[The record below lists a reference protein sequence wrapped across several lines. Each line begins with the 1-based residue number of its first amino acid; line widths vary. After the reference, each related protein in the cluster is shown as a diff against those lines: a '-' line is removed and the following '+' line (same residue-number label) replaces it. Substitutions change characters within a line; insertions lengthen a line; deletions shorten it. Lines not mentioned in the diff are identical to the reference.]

1 MLFEV
6 GETVVYPHHGAAT
19 IAEVK
24 TRIIKGEEKIYL
36 KLRVT
41 QGDLTIEVP
50 AENIDLVGVR
60 DVIGK
65 EGLEEVFE
73 VLRAPFTE
81 EPTNWSR
88 RYKANLEKL
97 ASGDVIKVSEVVR
110 DLWRRDQEVKSLSAG
125 EKRMLAKARQILVSE
140 LALAEKTDE
149 GKASELLDEVLAS

>member
-1 MLFEV
+1 MQFEV
-6 GETVVYPHHGAAT
+6 GETVVYPHHGAAK
-19 IAEVK
+19 IIEVK
-24 TRIIKGEEKIYL
+24 KRKLGGEEKLFL
-36 KLRVT
+36 KLQVN
-41 QGDLTIEVP
+41 QGDLTIEDH
-50 AENIDLVGVR
+50 AENCDRVGVR
-60 DVIGK
+60 DVIDQ
-65 EGLEEVFE
+65 EGLEQVFD